1 MRYRTDFKTGDAVYY
16 KTRTGKQ
23 EKIAAVVIAVNNE
36 AETNSE
42 FAEMYAVKVTTSRCS
57 TYSKGNVLTT
67 SGNYLLRRG
76 STKKDSND
84 KGRPENKGNQATQ
97 SDSQKESK
105 V

>member
-23 EKIAAVVIAVNNE
+23 EKIAAVVIAVNTDSVSN
-36 AETNSE
+36 AE

-84 KGRPENKGNQATQ
+84 KGRPENKGK